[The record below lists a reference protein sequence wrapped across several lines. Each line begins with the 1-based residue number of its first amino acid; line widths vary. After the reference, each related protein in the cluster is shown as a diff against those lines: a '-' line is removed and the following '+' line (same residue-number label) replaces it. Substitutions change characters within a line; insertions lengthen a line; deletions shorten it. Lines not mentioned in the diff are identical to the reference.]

1 MTDLNTAMAQAAEK
15 VNAVLNALIPRTDA
29 PENRLYDAMR
39 YSAMAGGK
47 RLRPFLVLQ
56 GAALFNVAETC
67 ALRAAA
73 AVEMVHTYSLIH
85 DDLPAMDDADLRRGK
100 PTCHKEYDEATAV
113 LAGDS
118 LLTLAFAVLADAKTH
133 GDPQVR
139 CDLIAALAHAAG
151 ALGMCGGQ
159 QFDLMAEKMK
169 LDIGAITRLQ
179 RLKTGELIAFS
190 CEAGAI
196 LGKQPPEVRHRL
208 QNYAHDL
215 GLAFQIADDLL
226 DAEGTEAEVGKSV
239 GRDAGAGKATFVS
252 ILGAQRARAQA
263 GLLADQAARH
273 LDLFGE
279 KAKLMRDVARFV
291 VERRT

>member
-1 MTDLNTAMAQAAEK
+1 LTDLNTAMAETARK
-15 VNAVLNALIPRTDA
+15 VNDLLTALIPRTDT

-47 RLRPFLVLQ
+47 RLRPFLVMQ
-56 GAALFNVAETC
+56 GAALFNVAESC
-67 ALRAAA
+67 ALRTAA

-85 DDLPAMDDADLRRGK
+85 DDLPAMDNADLRRGK
-100 PTCHKEYDEATAV
+100 PTCHKQYDEATAV
-113 LAGDS
+113 LAGDA
-118 LLTLAFAVLADAKTH
+118 LLTLAFGVLADAKTH

-139 CDLIAALAHAAG
+139 CELIATLAHAAG

-159 QFDLMAEKMK
+159 QFDLMAERMK

-179 RLKTGELIAFS
+179 RLKTGELIAWS

-196 LGKQPPEVRHRL
+196 LGKQPQEIRHRL
-208 QNYAHDL
+208 QLYAHDL

-226 DAEGTEAEVGKSV
+226 DAEGSEAVVGKSV
-239 GRDAGAGKATFVS
+239 GRDAEAGKATFVS
-252 ILGAQRARAQA
+252 ILGLDRARAQA
-263 GLLADQAARH
+263 ALLAEQAAKH

-279 KAKLMRDVARFV
+279 KGKLLQETARFV
-291 VERRT
+291 VERRN